1 MSRNDW
7 HHELAK
13 AMAVLAAV
21 GLIGAGWLL
30 AIAIDIHRDRMS
42 RLTSSATIR
51 LAEDARTVEA
61 WSRSGVLVWESEPG
75 DPGHDVLL
83 SIIAEATAADTL
95 TTRTLPE
102 EGPST

>member
-1 MSRNDW
+1 MSPRDSDAALGDT
-7 HHELAK
+7 HEA
-13 AMAVLAAV
+13 
-21 GLIGAGWLL
+21 
-30 AIAIDIHRDRMS
+30 HRARS
-42 RLTSSATIR
+42 RHVATAATIR

-61 WSRSGVLVWESEPG
+61 WSPGGVLVWESEPG